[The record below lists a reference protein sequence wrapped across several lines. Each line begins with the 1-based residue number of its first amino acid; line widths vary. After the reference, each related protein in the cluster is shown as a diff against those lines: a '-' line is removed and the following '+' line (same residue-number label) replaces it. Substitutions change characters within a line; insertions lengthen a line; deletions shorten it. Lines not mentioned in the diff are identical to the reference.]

1 MGVSLAASHH
11 RSALTPA
18 HALLTLAVMLV
29 WGTNFVVIKIALG
42 HLPPLF
48 FATLRFFFV
57 AFPLVFVLKRP
68 NLPWARLAA
77 YGVLIGGGQF
87 GFLFVAMK
95 SQISPGLASLVVQV
109 QAFFTIGLSMW
120 FTGEKVRPFQWAALA
135 LAVLGLGVILEHT
148 GGDATPLGL
157 LLVVLAALSWA
168 GGNTVQR
175 ADRPANML
183 AYVVWSALFA
193 VPPLFIL
200 SLVFEGWPAIVHGFE
215 NADALTWAAVIYQSV
230 GNTMFGYG
238 SWGYLLSRYPAAT
251 VSPTALLV
259 PVFGMGAST
268 WFLGESLPAWK
279 IVAAVLVMSGL
290 TLNVFWPMLRRPA
303 AA

>member
-1 MGVSLAASHH
+1 MSAHQI
-11 RSALTPA
+11 RTALTPA
-18 HALLTLAVMLV
+18 HTILTLAVMAV

-57 AFPLVFVLKRP
+57 AFPLIFVLKRP
-68 NLPWARLAA
+68 AVPWSHLAA
-77 YGVLIGGGQF
+77 YGVLIGAGQF
-87 GFLFVAMK
+87 GLLFIAMK

-120 FTGEKVRPFQWAALA
+120 FTGEKVRVFQWGALA

-157 LLVVLAALSWA
+157 VLVVLAALSWA

-175 ADRPANML
+175 ADRPTNML
-183 AYVVWSALFA
+183 AYVVWSAVFA
-193 VPPLFIL
+193 IPPLFLL
-200 SLVFEGWPAIVHGFE
+200 SLAFEGWPAIAHGLE

-268 WFLGESLPAWK
+268 WFLGESLPPWK
-279 IVAAVLVMSGL
+279 IVAALLVMGGL
-290 TLNVFWPMLRRPA
+290 TLNVLWPMLRRPA
-303 AA
+303 PA